1 MSTTD
6 EDVLKVDGLIF
17 EQWPP
22 DMAKDETDVC
32 ARAYVA
38 RIPEEKLAE
47 YDPNWTDEE
56 LMEWDGNFRMDG
68 GLMLVCVE
76 GDVEASDFREIIE
89 QYLDFKK
96 RAGA

>member
-1 MSTTD
+1 MATT
-6 EDVLKVDGLIF
+6 EENVLTVDGVDF
-17 EQWPP
+17 EHWPIG
-22 DMAKDETDVC
+22 MAMDETDRAV
-32 ARAYVA
+32 RAYIT

-47 YDPNWTDEE
+47 YNPDWTDEE

-76 GDVEASDFREIIE
+76 RDVEPSDFREVFE
-89 QYLDFKK
+89 QYLDFRK

>member
-22 DMAKDETDVC
+22 DMRKDETDVC
-32 ARAYVA
+32 GRAYVT

-76 GDVEASDFREIIE
+76 GDIEASDFREIIE
-89 QYLDFKK
+89 QYLEFRKL
-96 RAGA
+96 AGA